1 MRSYTYIVPFID
13 ADPTYAETRKTY
25 RAVLSEPKIVIP
37 DAPAPD
43 KQSSTARQS
52 IEEDTLDDSTAN
64 TDRSAIA
71 IPPKRTR
78 EEGDPAATPTLDAS
92 TASGPDGPSK
102 KKKRKKNKQEAE
114 F

>member
-64 TDRSAIA
+64 RSAIA